1 MAKRQI
7 KNYVFTPGIG
17 ALDYVYP
24 DAYNLLLANRDFLLS
39 ESVAYINQEI
49 IDAVK
54 CRRDV
59 GYFIDGVAW
68 DVALGTNYNAIFLGL
83 TEVNSLDLSNTVYR
97 TIARTKS
104 AVAAVTQVSI
114 NATALSRSNAAFD
127 EIVDIAQNGRVAA
140 DAHTYTNPSNATNSR
155 IAAKDK
161 ILANLNFLAA
171 EVNAW
176 VDVTYPDHDHD
187 EAKCTRDTKYALY
200 AAAYDILYG
209 GNSASYDSAKFFY
222 YFAESGLSGISLAHK
237 AQTVAAYRH
246 LQSIIS
252 NVVRGISIVASVGN
266 AELQVTTGV
275 NADLS
280 DGSAVANL
288 IDIVADVVESG
299 AGALPGIR
307 TVPTITWAAA
317 GIQSAKNAIDAAK
330 PAIIDA
336 VTWDPTYTYNQ
347 SKCER
352 DLGYVLDAY
361 LHDLR
366 YGGNAKIKKVIK
378 YYWEGTT
385 AQIDGTRIPE
395 IDTHAFIGDL
405 ITDYVLANV
414 AYNTQGLES
423 QVIDLTKTAEDY
435 QFTPTAATYI
445 PTTGLMTLTIGTHN
459 LSIGAPIRIAEES
472 LTFTCALDNNATLH
486 PYPRATGVPNASGQD
501 PYYNKPVYITA
512 ITNTTIT
519 VNIGISSDTSKHTFV
534 SADTDAITASAA
546 AAIDALVSNVVD
558 VITGGLTAMPA
569 LVTEGVGSVKFQGN
583 YSSNELLLITNTTRN
598 EIIYNFSTAVTGGY
612 VEIQT
617 YGVDDDFV
625 KYLQTTDG
633 ITTVTLNYNTSL
645 HASTDDIQIF
655 VEEAEVRTRPY
666 DFGTDAIERHRVAM
680 PQSMLDAD
688 FEYGL
693 QPTKWSAIS
702 TLRGYPSVY
711 ELPGTDTD
719 VLSVVTDASAGTSGV
734 GQSQITVTTVAPHGF
749 EPGTPISIKA
759 LKDSI
764 TGAARAEGNFVITT
778 VPTTTTFTFF
788 AKAKVGTING
798 QVLSTTYTQL
808 RKSGFYTGASIGRP
822 TFSISSN
829 GSSGSVTTVLDTPA
843 GSAIFAFSGSPP
855 ELGSPLVNV
864 SIPLGS
870 QVTSINGAGG
880 TVTTKTV
887 AFNAN
892 PGDSSI
898 QLDNAA
904 GITPNL
910 AVNRGDGTAM
920 FISSIVGN
928 TLNFTDEF
936 TAPIVANSADY
947 TSIPGNNEASNGVG
961 ATFDVTVVPG
971 EGLASVAAGTP
982 GSNYSQ
988 GLTATVSAP
997 NSAGGVQATVSVS
1010 VSQAG
1015 GTITGYAVVEFGSG
1029 YTAAPTVTLVK
1040 PTTVTRAGTGVIL
1053 GTTITLASTTG
1064 IFVGMQVTGSIGLGA
1079 GNAANSVIIQQINSL
1094 TEITVAT
1101 PHDGAVS
1108 GTLTFA
1114 DIGSGGVPG
1123 TRSLT
1128 TTGGSYDIVVATAGT
1143 GFSTGDRILINGN
1156 TLGGRTIINDA
1167 LIVIS
1172 TVDGSGGITALTQT
1186 GIPYTGIAT
1195 LTGITGVNAGGIGTL
1210 GSFDV
1215 AWEDNIFTNVTVNSG
1230 GGGSG
1235 YIPGDRIKILGSL
1248 LYPVAGADG
1257 TNDLFLTVDTVDGSG
1272 QILTVTWL
1280 GTAPNV
1286 IKNFSTV
1293 AYTTSG
1299 LGIDAIVNV
1308 NITGSSYGVT
1318 ISPRGTDFQDGDTIT
1333 VLGANVGGATPANN
1347 LVITVNGVDPL
1358 TGEILSFAWA
1368 GTPKNAAVILA
1379 AAGDPLLGSGA
1390 VFTVGLN
1397 AGTYSVTVTSGGIDY
1412 APNQQIVILGTSLIG
1427 ASPANDLTVTITTTD
1442 TFRTGVITAVTRVGS
1457 AVTGGGPYLDAFGN
1471 NEQNTGLNARFNLTR
1486 SSSTYSGIQIATIG
1500 TGYNIGNRIT
1510 IPGILLDGTSPT
1522 NDVLITVSNVNG
1534 AGGITAISVSPSP
1547 ASAGTTFSIISTI
1560 NMTEATSALMLN
1572 GATVTFSALATIE
1585 INFANPHGLVP
1596 GDTFI
1601 VTVTSNSGSNNH
1613 LLAAGS
1619 YFATIIPSITSLRYQ
1634 ARAPGA
1640 IDASTNLILGTVYPR
1655 PDSFFTHRPFDGGV
1669 QLGTGGPQ
1677 HGAQAIRQSKKYIRY
1692 QSGKGIMYTTGALF
1706 APSYDLRSVTADG
1719 IEVNALITVITD
1731 DNDHGLQVGGVIRLL
1746 GIETAGYNSGNET
1759 ASPPIFD
1766 YTVVDVVDERTFKVR
1781 AQRRLGSTTADL
1793 GFGAQM
1799 SVVAWHGATVRSG
1812 IFDDQNGIYWEY
1824 DGTNISVNQRTGTR
1838 QLAGTGAI
1846 NVDENII
1853 TGTNS
1858 KYRDQVKSG
1867 DRIIIKGM
1875 THVVS
1880 HVISQ
1885 TSMAVTPDFRGVV
1898 NISGAKIMLVVDK
1911 KVKQEDFNLDR
1922 LDGTG
1927 PSGYNIDIAKMQM
1940 IGIQY
1945 SWYGAGFIDFM
1956 LRGSNGNFVFA
1967 HRMRNSNVNTE
1978 AFMRSGNLPVR
1989 YEVTNEGPPGKLAA
2003 AMTDMQTYIDLE
2015 DGSFFPTEGTV
2026 YIDNEIITF
2035 NGRTGNRLTGC
2046 TRATPFT
2053 TFQAGADRSYTAGIA
2068 VSHLDKTGV
2077 ILISNTITPLISHW
2091 GSAFLTDGMFDED
2104 RGYIFSYAEKNIS
2117 ISTTR
2122 QTAFMIRLAP
2132 SVSNAIVGDL
2142 GERELLNRAQ
2152 LLLQGLEITSDN
2164 PTTAQAGGIVI
2175 EGILNPNNYPLNPS
2189 DVGWT
2194 KLSGLAQ
2201 GGQPSFSQVAAGG
2214 SVVWSSGASAT
2225 LATATASAIV
2235 STQLNSGVSNPGANQ
2250 GYVFVS
2256 GTDYRNTFGSADL
2269 TPVVGRSITGTGI
2282 RAGTTITGGFISTG
2296 SSDNYGYFLISQS
2309 TNANINPNTPDAFTV
2324 TATSNLTNR
2333 NIVWLNKASFEAT
2346 AAKVGT
2352 SVTTGSSITVPANTT
2367 VNAITLRTFAG
2378 VQYYEV
2384 QLSSTYTGTFTA
2396 GTSTITFSFVQPP
2409 FAQPGETVF
2418 SFIAAPGERATLDLG
2433 ELKELTNTPLGGR
2446 GTFPNGPDVLA
2457 INVYKVSGDAVI
2469 SNIILRWGEAQ
2480 A

>member
-24 DAYNLLLANRDFLLS
+24 DAYSLLLANRDFLLS
-39 ESVAYINQEI
+39 ESVAYIDQEI

-127 EIVDIAQNGRVAA
+127 EILDIAQNGRLAA
-140 DAHTYTNPSNATNSR
+140 NTHTYTNPSTATNSR

-171 EVNAW
+171 EINAW
-176 VDVTYPDHDHD
+176 VDVTYPAHNHNVD
-187 EAKCTRDTKYALY
+187 KCTRDTKYALY

-209 GNSASYDSAKFFY
+209 GNSASYDSAKFFNY
-222 YFAESGLSGISLAHK
+222 YAASGATGITAEHQT
-237 AQTVAAYRH
+237 QTVAAYRR
-246 LQSIIS
+246 LQTIIS
-252 NVVRGISIVASVGN
+252 NVVQGILITKSLGN
-266 AELQVTTGV
+266 AETQVVSGV
-275 NADLS
+275 NADAG
-280 DGSAVANL
+280 DGTAVANL
-288 IDIVADVVESG
+288 IDIVADVVENGVGS
-299 AGALPGIR
+299 LPGVR
-307 TVPTITWAAA
+307 TVPSITWAAA

-569 LVTEGVGSVKFQGN
+569 SVTEGVGSVKFQGN

-719 VLSVVTDASAGTSGV
+719 VLTVVTDASAGTSGV
-734 GQSQITVTTVAPHGF
+734 GQSRITVTTVAPHGF

-764 TGAARAEGNFVITT
+764 IGAARAEGNFVVTT

-788 AKAKVGTING
+788 AKAKVGTVNG

-829 GSSGSVTTVLDTPA
+829 GSSGSVTTVLDTLA
-843 GSAIFAFSGSPP
+843 GNSIFAFSGSPP
-855 ELGSPLVNV
+855 ELGSPLVNAN
-864 SIPLGS
+864 IPLGS
-870 QVTSINGAGG
+870 QVTAINGSGG
-880 TVTTKTV
+880 TVATKSV
-887 AFNAN
+887 AVSAEI
-892 PGDSSI
+892 GDSSI
-898 QLDNAA
+898 ELVNTS
-904 GITPNL
+904 GIVPNL

-920 FISSIVGN
+920 FVTSVVGN
-928 TLNFTDEF
+928 TLNFSDEF
-936 TAPIVANSADY
+936 TTRVIANSAEY
-947 TSIPGNNEASNGVG
+947 TNIPGNNESSNGVG

-971 EGLASVAAGTP
+971 EGLATVAVGTS
-982 GSNYSQ
+982 GINYSQ

-997 NSAGGVQATVSVS
+997 NSVGGIQATVSLS
-1010 VSQAG
+1010 VSQATG
-1015 GTITGYAVVEFGSG
+1015 EITGYSVVEFGSG
-1029 YTAAPTVTLVK
+1029 YTATPTVALVK
-1040 PTTVTRAGTGVIL
+1040 PTTITRAGTGVIL
-1053 GTTITLASTTG
+1053 TTTITLASTTG
-1064 IFVGMQVTGSIGLGA
+1064 IYVGMQVTGSTGLGT
-1079 GNAANSVIIQQINSL
+1079 GNAANSVIVQQINSL

-1101 PHDGAVS
+1101 AHDGAVT

-1114 DIGSGGVPG
+1114 DIGTSGVPG
-1123 TRSLT
+1123 TRTLT
-1128 TTGGSYDIVVATAGT
+1128 STGGSYAMVVGTAGT
-1143 GFSTGDRILINGN
+1143 GFNAGDRILINGN
-1156 TLGGRTIINDA
+1156 TLGGRTVVNDA
-1167 LIVIS
+1167 LVIVS
-1172 TVDGSGGITALTQT
+1172 TVDVSGGITAITHT
-1186 GIPYTGIAT
+1186 GVPFTGVAT
-1195 LTGITGVNAGGIGTL
+1195 LTGITGTTSGGFGTL

-1215 AWEDNIFTNVTVNSG
+1215 TWENNIFTGVTVSSG

-1235 YIPGDRIKILGSL
+1235 YIVGDRIKILGSF
-1248 LYPVAGADG
+1248 LYPIGGADG
-1257 TNDLFLTVDTVDGSG
+1257 THDLYLTVDTVDGSG

-1280 GTAPNV
+1280 GTAPNA
-1286 IKNFSTV
+1286 IKSFNTV

-1299 LGIDAIVNV
+1299 LGINAVVNV
-1308 NITGSSYGVT
+1308 SFTGTAYSVA
-1318 ISPRGTDFQDGDTIT
+1318 ISPRGIDFQDGDTIT
-1333 VLGANVGGATPANN
+1333 VLGANIGGVTPDNN
-1347 LVITVNGVDPL
+1347 LVITVNGVNPL
-1358 TGEILSFAWA
+1358 TGEIVSFGWT
-1368 GTPKNAAVILA
+1368 GTAKNAASTLS
-1379 AAGDPLLGSGA
+1379 AAGDILVGSGA
-1390 VFTVGLN
+1390 IFTVALN
-1397 AGTYSVTVTSGGIDY
+1397 AGVYSVTVTEGGDDY
-1412 APNQQIVILGTSLIG
+1412 APGQQIVISGANLIG
-1427 ASPANDLTVTITTTD
+1427 LSPANDLTISISSTD
-1442 TFRTGVITAVTRVGS
+1442 TFRLGFITAVTRTGT
-1457 AVTGGGPYLDAFGN
+1457 AVTSGGPYLDAFGN
-1471 NEQNTGLNARFNLTR
+1471 NQQNTGFNARFNVTR
-1486 SSSTYSGIQIATIG
+1486 ASSAYSNIQIAIAG
-1500 TGYNIGNRIT
+1500 SGYNIGNRIT
-1510 IPGILLDGTSPT
+1510 ILGTILEGTSPT
-1522 NDVLITVSNVNG
+1522 NNIVITVTNVNG
-1534 AGGITAISVSPSP
+1534 TGGITSISTSSSA
-1547 ASAGTTFSIISTI
+1547 ASAGTTFDIISTI
-1560 NMTEATSALMLN
+1560 VMTELTSGVMLN
-1572 GATVTFSALATIE
+1572 GSSVTFSALATIE
-1585 INFANPHGLVP
+1585 VNFANPHGLVP

-1640 IDASTNLILGTVYPR
+1640 IDAATNFILGTVYPR

-1706 APSYDLRSVTADG
+1706 APSYDLRSVVSEG
-1719 IEVNALITVITD
+1719 IEVNSLITVVTD

-1858 KYRDQVKSG
+1858 KYRDQVKAG
-1867 DRIIIKGM
+1867 DRIVIKGM

-1956 LRGSNGNFVFA
+1956 LRGSNGNFVFC

-1989 YEVTNEGPPGKLAA
+1989 YEVTNEGPPGKLSAD
-2003 AMTDMQTYIDLE
+2003 MTSVQTYIDLE
-2015 DGSFFPTEGTV
+2015 DSSFFPTEGTV

-2046 TRATPFT
+2046 TRSAPFS
-2053 TFQAGADRSYTAGIA
+2053 TFQAGADRTYSAGVA

-2104 RGYIFSYAEKNIS
+2104 RGYIFSYAEKNIA

-2122 QTAFMIRLAP
+2122 QTAFMIRLSP
-2132 SVSNAIVGDL
+2132 SVSNAITGDL

-2152 LLLQGLEITSDN
+2152 LLLQGLEITSDA

-2235 STQLNSGVSNPGANQ
+2235 STQLDSGLYNPGNNQ

-2256 GTDYRNTFGSADL
+2256 GNDYRATFGSADL

-2282 RAGTTITGGFISTG
+2282 RTGTTITGGFIPTG
-2296 SSDNYGYFLISQS
+2296 SGDNYGYFTISQT
-2309 TNANINPNTPDAFTV
+2309 TNNNINPGTTNAFTV
-2324 TATSNLTNR
+2324 TATGNLVNR

-2352 SVTTGSSITVPANTT
+2352 TVSTGSSITVPANTT

-2378 VQYYEV
+2378 TQYYEV

-2418 SFIAAPGERATLDLG
+2418 SFIATPGERATLDLAQ
-2433 ELKELTNTPLGGR
+2433 LKELTNTPLGGR

-2457 INVYKVSGDAVI
+2457 INVYKVSGDAVV